1 MTELTWQPP
10 VPSPVQE
17 NPVGAPA
24 ASGES
29 QGDDPNSGR
38 FQKAS
43 AERVLNERGKKNPH
57 IQGARGLFCL
67 FVFFYHVHH
76 SGAGTIPVLAS
87 GVPNFLL
94 NTLQHGVELFF
105 GISGIVILGS
115 LLRTRNSALFM
126 WDRIT
131 RLFPVLWAST
141 IATIV
146 VQLTMG
152 FSFPEPTRIIGS
164 FLAVPPFFE
173 IDAINPIAWTLAYEM
188 MLYWFCAIA
197 WLLRGSRLG
206 IAMLAVV
213 ACGLMIY
220 YPRTLMM
227 LSGAIVFYRFLKPSR
242 VDLIARYPLLFLV
255 AFLVGTRLLVDAAGD
270 HVEALAPLEF
280 PLLKGL
286 MLQGGLIL
294 VAVLGGMALIG
305 IAKGYGLLGKLL
317 GSATFVWLGAIS
329 YSFYLWHIPILAGV
343 KRVLYALDLGRQ
355 EYSQALLMVISLP
368 IALVVATISYKIFE
382 VRVTGLLRGLFPK
395 LGHPTVPATLPTS
408 AKL

>member
-1 MTELTWQPP
+1 M
-10 VPSPVQE
+10 
-17 NPVGAPA
+17 NA
-24 ASGES
+24 
-29 QGDDPNSGR
+29 
-38 FQKAS
+38 
-43 AERVLNERGKKNPH
+43 RGKKNPH

-94 NTLQHGVELFF
+94 NTLEHGVELFF

-141 IATIV
+141 IATIT
-146 VQLTMG
+146 VQLAMG
-152 FSFPEPTRIIGS
+152 MAFPEPSRIIGS
-164 FLAVPPFFE
+164 FLAAPPFFG

-188 MLYWFCAIA
+188 MLYWFCALA
-197 WLLRGSRLG
+197 WLLRGSKVG
-206 IAMLAVV
+206 IAMLAVI
-213 ACGLMIY
+213 ACGLLIY

-242 VDLIARYPLLFLV
+242 IDRIARFPLLFLI

-286 MLQGGLIL
+286 LLQAGLIL
-294 VAVLGGMALIG
+294 VAALGGIALIG
-305 IAKGYGLLGKLL
+305 ITKGYGLLGKLL
-317 GSATFVWLGAIS
+317 GSPTFVWLGAIS

-343 KRVLYALDLGRQ
+343 KRMLYAFDLGRQ
-355 EYSQALLMVISLP
+355 EYSQALLFVISLP
-368 IALVVATISYKIFE
+368 IALAVATVSYKLFE
-382 VRVTGLLRGLFPK
+382 IRVTGMLRRLFPK
-395 LGHPTVPATLPTS
+395 LGHPPVPATLPTS